1 VLQVYRD
8 LKEELMNRKEAIAL
22 LSELSA
28 NQFLNPNLVLLEK
41 KEPERYSLQIRGDY
55 SRKLIEAFLR
65 KRHLSFEMSND
76 YLIVFKQ

>member
-1 VLQVYRD
+1 VG
-8 LKEELMNRKEAIAL
+8 LKGERMNRREAITL

-41 KEPERYSLQIRGDY
+41 REPERYRLQIRGDY
-55 SRKLIEAFLR
+55 NRQSIVAFLR

-76 YLIVFKQ
+76 YLIVFKP

>member
-1 VLQVYRD
+1 
-8 LKEELMNRKEAIAL
+8 MNRKEAITL

-41 KEPERYSLQIRGDY
+41 KDPERYRLQIRGDY
-55 SRKLIEAFLR
+55 NRQSIVSFLR

-76 YLIVFKQ
+76 YLIVFKP